1 MSAYKIIGKEWRE
14 EEKCGL
20 GEIQLFK
27 IPLLSIALV
36 KKSGHKD
43 IFKQKYAY
51 KTNIVTIFNPTL

>member
-1 MSAYKIIGKEWRE
+1 MSAYKIIGKEWKE

-20 GEIQLFK
+20 AEIQLFK

-43 IFKQKYAY
+43 IFKQKYAFSIY
-51 KTNIVTIFNPTL
+51 

>member
-1 MSAYKIIGKEWRE
+1 MAAYKTIGSKWQE

-20 GEIQLFK
+20 AEIELFK

-43 IFKQKYAY
+43 IFKQKYAQCVKY
-51 KTNIVTIFNPTL
+51 ILTI